1 MKTRTILGARCV
13 FAATAVRAAGNDIQ
27 FRGHQYRG
35 SPSYEENLDM
45 KAPSACR
52 QHGQKSISAQ
62 QSGEA
67 VYTCGLGCECP
78 PDGSSS

>member
-1 MKTRTILGARCV
+1 
-13 FAATAVRAAGNDIQ
+13 
-27 FRGHQYRG
+27 
-35 SPSYEENLDM
+35 M

-67 VYTCGLGCECP
+67 VYTCGFGCERP